1 MMPRIFIDNVEDMIF
16 YASFIRPV
24 VNGTRQLRL
33 LKSTTESI
41 LRILSLL
48 LLSILRALEKL
59 TTLSDTTSKV
69 TLIELKYQ
77 ECFVMLETSTDFS
90 LLFKDRE
97 NQLYISGGLNTL
109 RLRACSKN
117 LLDSTKKLKTSE
129 VLSDCFVCLETLL
142 VPLSL
147 L

>member
-1 MMPRIFIDNVEDMIF
+1 MPRIFIDNVEDMIF

-48 LLSILRALEKL
+48 LLSILRALEKS
-59 TTLSDTTSKV
+59 TTQSDITSRV
-69 TLIELKYQ
+69 TLTELKYH

-90 LLFKDRE
+90 CSFKDRE
-97 NQLYISGGLNTL
+97 NQLSISGGLNTL
-109 RLRACSKN
+109 RHRACSKS
-117 LLDSTKKLKTSE
+117 LLDSTRRLKTLE
-129 VLSDCFVCLETLL
+129 VLLDCFACSEILL
-142 VPLSL
+142 VPLNL